1 MTDSAET
8 APKGYWIGHVTV
20 DDPQGYEA
28 YRAANAVAF
37 AKYGARFLVR
47 GGAQE
52 VVEGEMRPRTVV
64 IEFPSLALAR
74 ACYLSPEYQAAL
86 ALRTPVS
93 MADLAIVEGW
103 PG

>member
-1 MTDSAET
+1 MSET
-8 APKGYWIGHVTV
+8 PKGYWIGHVSV
-20 DDPQGYEA
+20 EDPLGYEA

-64 IEFPSLALAR
+64 IEFPSLAAAR
-74 ACYLSPEYQAAL
+74 ACYLSPEYQAAM

-93 MADLAIVEGW
+93 MADLCIVEGYLE
-103 PG
+103 